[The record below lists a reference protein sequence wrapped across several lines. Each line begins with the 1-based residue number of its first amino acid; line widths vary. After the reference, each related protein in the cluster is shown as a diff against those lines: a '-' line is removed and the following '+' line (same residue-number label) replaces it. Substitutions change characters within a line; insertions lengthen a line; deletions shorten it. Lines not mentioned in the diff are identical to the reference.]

1 MCWVRG
7 LSRGWEGRG
16 PPPLPPC
23 WIALTW
29 RGSFIG
35 ESREPS
41 IQQEEGSKQQEE
53 RAAKE
58 TA

>member
-1 MCWVRG
+1 MLGKGAVAGVGGER
-7 LSRGWEGRG
+7 
-16 PPPLPPC
+16 P
-23 WIALTW
+23 ALTPSMLD
-29 RGSFIG
+29 RLDVAKSFIG